1 MQNGPKC
8 HSSDKGTLHGPARGP
23 CQLGRCHCPGGLRAT
38 PTGTF
43 QGMGRGR
50 RRRAELR
57 AAPGSACSLS
67 GHVFPFR
74 QTAKKERGFRGTHPS
89 EHAESTCE
97 RTVIK
102 SHYLQ
107 AVGLQVKRETKG
119 KYRFRCPHPNSRAKK
134 DIRLRQRP
142 ACQGRR
148 SEAVGGQSPSERE
161 VPPTPNTEH
170 LLLLEGEF

>member
-1 MQNGPKC
+1 MVPLPRRPACHAHRHLPGHGEGAPK
-8 HSSDKGTLHGPARGP
+8 ARWAQS
-23 CQLGRCHCPGGLRAT
+23 CTGLRVQ
-38 PTGTF
+38 P
-43 QGMGRGR
+43 QWSR
-50 RRRAELR
+50 
-57 AAPGSACSLS
+57 LS
-67 GHVFPFR
+67 V
-74 QTAKKERGFRGTHPS
+74 QTDGEEGKGLPRNSPS

-97 RTVIK
+97 RMVIK

-161 VPPTPNTEH
+161 VPLTPNTEH